1 MVPAVTER
9 EAYLVLNMLNGI
21 GPVRLAALL
30 EFTGSA
36 EGIFTLPEKEL
47 LRIPG
52 ISESLAYKLVHW
64 EDSVDLAKEMRM
76 IERGGVELLIRSDEN
91 YPAPLREIHDA
102 PVCLYVRGKLPDA
115 VNTRAIAMVGTRNAT
130 HYGEMMARRLAESAS
145 YANWVVVSGLA
156 VGIDTIAHRAT
167 VNAGGKTVA
176 VLGSG
181 IDVVYPKNHARLMEA
196 ILEEGGFVQ
205 RTPCGEDK
213 RIMRLYPTEKTLEL
227 LPRITQI
234 RNLTGLEIIF
244 DRLISMSASRSP
256 NGSEKRSVMKN
267 SLSVAIN
274 PCIRDIVTVPNIP
287 FLFPLSFFLLLDER
301 FLHPVGRRNR

>member
-1 MVPAVTER
+1 MTER

-102 PVCLYVRGKLPDA
+102 PVCL
-115 VNTRAIAMVGTRNAT
+115 
-130 HYGEMMARRLAESAS
+130 
-145 YANWVVVSGLA
+145 
-156 VGIDTIAHRAT
+156 
-167 VNAGGKTVA
+167 
-176 VLGSG
+176 
-181 IDVVYPKNHARLMEA
+181 
-196 ILEEGGFVQ
+196 
-205 RTPCGEDK
+205 
-213 RIMRLYPTEKTLEL
+213 
-227 LPRITQI
+227 
-234 RNLTGLEIIF
+234 
-244 DRLISMSASRSP
+244 
-256 NGSEKRSVMKN
+256 
-267 SLSVAIN
+267 
-274 PCIRDIVTVPNIP
+274 
-287 FLFPLSFFLLLDER
+287 
-301 FLHPVGRRNR
+301 